1 VSVEL
6 IDLGTS
12 FFTLPELN
20 VPTGTTDATAILD
33 LIRHWKNVD
42 VIINDHEIVKKRFK
56 WL

>member
-1 VSVEL
+1 MSVEL